1 VKCSVRLEGAIHKEW
16 IESVSGQLKE
26 ADLLGSRPQLSSNRR
41 EIDRVVGCKPASDID
56 DGNVAVA
63 GGRGGRGVP
72 AFGLTSQLS
81 LAGRRIERVGHGGS
95 VEVLARRPRESAPT
109 IAGVKHGIFVAPFG
123 RFADPH
129 KLVDLAATAEES
141 GWDGLFLWDH
151 VLRPESNEIIDPWVA
166 LGAMAAA
173 TTTIRLGPM
182 VTPVPRR
189 RPIKLAREILTV
201 DLMSDG
207 RLTVGVG
214 SGTDTGGEL
223 SRFDEIVDARARGAR
238 LDEGLDIITRLL
250 EGETLAHVG
259 EHFDV
264 DGVSLEPRPVQRP
277 RPPVWCA
284 ARGAAMKPVRRAAR
298 YEGMFPIDI
307 DADSFQ
313 RMLDEVETVRGSLDG
328 FDVCLRTDTDGT
340 PPAFADRGATW
351 MLRAF
356 PAVVE
361 HEKVFDEVMHGPPH

>member
-1 VKCSVRLEGAIHKEW
+1 M
-16 IESVSGQLKE
+16 
-26 ADLLGSRPQLSSNRR
+26 
-41 EIDRVVGCKPASDID
+41 
-56 DGNVAVA
+56 
-63 GGRGGRGVP
+63 
-72 AFGLTSQLS
+72 
-81 LAGRRIERVGHGGS
+81 
-95 VEVLARRPRESAPT
+95 
-109 IAGVKHGIFVAPFG
+109 KHGIFVAPFG

-141 GWDGLFLWDH
+141 GWDGVFLWDH
-151 VLRPESNEIIDPWVA
+151 VLRTETNEIIDSWVS

-173 TTTIRLGPM
+173 TESIRLGPM

-214 SGTDTGGEL
+214 SGTDSGGEL
-223 SRFDEIVDARARGAR
+223 SRFDEIVDARVRGAR
-238 LDEGLDIITRLL
+238 LDEGLDIVTRLL

-259 EHFDV
+259 EHFRV
-264 DGVSLEPRPVQRP
+264 DGVSLEPRPIQNP

-284 ARGAAMKPVRRAAR
+284 ARGTAMKPVRRAAR
-298 YEGMFPIDI
+298 YEGVFPIDV

-313 RMLDEVETVRGSLDG
+313 RMLDEVVAVRGDLDG
-328 FDVCLRTDTDGT
+328 FDVCLRTAHDGT
-340 PPAFADRGATW
+340 PPPFADRGATW
-351 MLRAF
+351 LLRAF

-361 HEKVFDEVMHGPPH
+361 HKKVFAAVVHGPPG